1 MREQLKTDKPRAE
14 EHLGLV
20 HHCAGRFRGR
30 GIEYDELYSAGC
42 LGLVKAVNGFDTDRG
57 VQFSTYAV
65 PVILGEIKRLFRD
78 GAAVKVSRRIRECAI
93 ALRKIQE
100 DYVRDN
106 GQEPT
111 LSQLSQLSGISE
123 EDAAQALCVTQA
135 PISLTVG
142 DDGDESQLDIPVPAP
157 DKAIGDSIALR
168 QTMAQLSE
176 KDRKLLMLRY
186 FNELTQAKTAAV
198 LGMTQV
204 QVSRRE
210 KKLLSQLREDLLK

>member
-1 MREQLKTDKPRAE
+1 MQDQLKTDKPRAE

-20 HHCAGRFRGR
+20 RHCAGRFRGR

-42 LGLVKAVNGFDTDRG
+42 LGLMKAVNGFDSARG

-78 GAAVKVSRRIRECAI
+78 GGTVKVSRRMRECAMV
-93 ALRKIQE
+93 LRRFQE
-100 DYVRDN
+100 EYMRDH

-111 LSQLSQLSGISE
+111 LSQLSLLAGISE

-142 DDGDESQLDIPVPAP
+142 EDGEESQLDIPVPAP
-157 DKAIGDSIALR
+157 DKAIGDSIALW

-176 KDRKLLMLRY
+176 KDRRLLKLRY
-186 FNELTQAKTAAV
+186 FNELTQAKTAKI

-210 KKLLSQLREDLLK
+210 KKLLAQMRENLLS

>member
-1 MREQLKTDKPRAE
+1 MQDKLKYSKPCAE

-20 HHCAGRFRGR
+20 HHCANRFRGR

-42 LGLVKAVNGFDTDRG
+42 LGLMKAVNGFDPERG

-65 PVILGEIKRLFRD
+65 PVILGELKRLFRD
-78 GAAVKVSRRIRECAI
+78 GGTIKVSRRMKECAMV
-93 ALRKIQE
+93 LRRLKEAYIR
-100 DYVRDN
+100 DY

-111 LSQLSQLSGISE
+111 LSELSKLAGVSE

-135 PISLTVG
+135 PISLTVS
-142 DDGDESQLDIPVPAP
+142 DDDDDTQLDIPVPAP
-157 DKAIGDSIALR
+157 DKAIGDLIALR
-168 QTMAQLSE
+168 QTMAQLS
-176 KDRKLLMLRY
+176 DTDQKLLKLRY
-186 FNELTQAKTAAV
+186 FQNLTQTKTAQI

-210 KKLLSQLREDLLK
+210 KKLLKEMRESLLE

>member
-142 DDGDESQLDIPVPAP
+142 DDGDQSQLDIPVPAP

>member
-142 DDGDESQLDIPVPAP
+142 DDGDQSQLDIPVPAP

-186 FNELTQAKTAAV
+186 FNELTQAKTAAI

-210 KKLLSQLREDLLK
+210 KKLLTQLREDLLK

>member
-157 DKAIGDSIALR
+157 DKAIGESIALR

-210 KKLLSQLREDLLK
+210 KKLLTQLREDLLK

>member
-111 LSQLSQLSGISE
+111 LSQLSQISGISE

-186 FNELTQAKTAAV
+186 FNELTQAKTAAI

-210 KKLLSQLREDLLK
+210 KKLLTQLREDLLK

>member
-1 MREQLKTDKPRAE
+1 MQNRLNAEKPRAE

-30 GIEYDELYSAGC
+30 GVEYDELYSAGC
-42 LGLVKAVNGFDTDRG
+42 LGLMKAVKGFDSARG

-78 GAAVKVSRRIRECAI
+78 GAAVRVSRRMRECAM
-93 ALRKIQE
+93 ALRKIQD
-100 DYVRDN
+100 DYMRDH

-111 LSQLSQLSGISE
+111 LSQLSLLAGISE

-135 PISLTVG
+135 PISLTVSE
-142 DDGDESQLDIPVPAP
+142 DGEESQLDIPVPAP

-176 KDRKLLMLRY
+176 NDRKLLTLRY
-186 FNELTQAKTAAV
+186 FNELTQAKTAKI

-210 KKLLSQLREDLLK
+210 KKLLTQLRENLLN

>member
-100 DYVRDN
+100 DYVREN

-186 FNELTQAKTAAV
+186 FNELTQAKTAAI

-210 KKLLSQLREDLLK
+210 KKLLTQLREDLLK

>member
-210 KKLLSQLREDLLK
+210 KKLLTQLREDLLK

>member
-186 FNELTQAKTAAV
+186 FNELTQAKTAAI

-210 KKLLSQLREDLLK
+210 KKLLTQLREDLLK

>member
-1 MREQLKTDKPRAE
+1 MQDKLKTEKLRAE

-20 HHCAGRFRGR
+20 RHCAGRFRNR

-42 LGLVKAVNGFDTDRG
+42 LGLMKAVKGFDSERG

-78 GAAVKVSRRIRECAI
+78 GAAVKVSRRIRECAMV
-93 ALRKIQE
+93 LRKIQD
-100 DYVRDN
+100 DYMRDH

-111 LSQLSQLSGISE
+111 LSQLSLLAGISE

-135 PISLTVG
+135 PISLTVSE
-142 DDGDESQLDIPVPAP
+142 DGEESQLDIPVPAP

-176 KDRKLLMLRY
+176 NDRKLLTLRY
-186 FNELTQAKTAAV
+186 FNELTQAKTAKI

-210 KKLLSQLREDLLK
+210 KKLLTQLREDLLN